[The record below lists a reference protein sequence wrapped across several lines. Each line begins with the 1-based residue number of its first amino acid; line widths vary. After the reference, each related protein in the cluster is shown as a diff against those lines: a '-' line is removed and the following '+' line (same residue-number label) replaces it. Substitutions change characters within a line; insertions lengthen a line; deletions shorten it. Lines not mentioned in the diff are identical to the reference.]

1 MERMIIMPIIGI
13 PRGLLYYRYEILWK
27 SFFDALGVKYVIS
40 ERSNIDILSKG
51 KKKSIDEACLSLK
64 LFIGH
69 IESIKDKCSHIFI
82 PRIYSLKKTEQV
94 CTNFNCLYDL
104 IKNLYPKLNIVHIN
118 IDVKHH
124 RNEKNAYVMLAK
136 ELGFNRKE
144 ALSAYKI
151 AKEKEKEYL
160 DDIYENALKKIMS
173 NKTKILLLGHSYN
186 LQDEMIGKEITAFL
200 NKNDIEIIFSYEM
213 NLMYKDEYANK
224 ISPKVH
230 WTMNKE
236 ILASFEYFKDKVDGV
251 IVISAFPCGPDSLT
265 NEMIMRKKGKSKVLL
280 LTFEDLN
287 SNVALTT
294 RLESFLDMLKG
305 GIHI

>member
-1 MERMIIMPIIGI
+1 MPIIGI

-40 ERSNIDILSKG
+40 EKSNIDILSKG
-51 KKKSIDEACLSLK
+51 KKKTIDEACLSLK

-124 RNEKNAYVMLAK
+124 KNEKNAYMMLAK
-136 ELGFNRKE
+136 ELGFNKKE
-144 ALSAYKI
+144 TLSAYEI
-151 AKEKEKEYL
+151 AKENEKEYL
-160 DDIYENALKKIMS
+160 NDIYKNVLKKIKS

-186 LQDEMIGKEITAFL
+186 LQDEMIGKEITNFL
-200 NKNDIEIIFSYEM
+200 NKNDIEIVFSYEM

-287 SNVALTT
+287 SNVALIT
-294 RLESFLDMLKG
+294 RLESFLDMIKG

>member
-1 MERMIIMPIIGI
+1 MPIIGI

-40 ERSNIDILSKG
+40 EKSNIDILSKG

-124 RNEKNAYVMLAK
+124 KNEKNAYMMLAK
-136 ELGFNRKE
+136 ELGLNRKE

-160 DDIYENALKKIMS
+160 DDIYKNALKRIKS

-186 LQDEMIGKEITAFL
+186 LQDEMIGKEITDFL

>member
-1 MERMIIMPIIGI
+1 MPIIGI

-40 ERSNIDILSKG
+40 EKSNIDILSKG

-124 RNEKNAYVMLAK
+124 KNEKNAYMMLAK
-136 ELGFNRKE
+136 ELGLNRKE

-151 AKEKEKEYL
+151 AKEKEKEYI
-160 DDIYENALKKIMS
+160 DDIYKNALKRIKS

-186 LQDEMIGKEITAFL
+186 LQDEMIGKEITDFL

>member
-1 MERMIIMPIIGI
+1 MPIIGI

-40 ERSNIDILSKG
+40 EKSNIDILSKG

-124 RNEKNAYVMLAK
+124 KNEKNAYMMLAK

-236 ILASFEYFKDKVDGV
+236 ILASFEYFKNKVDGV

>member
-1 MERMIIMPIIGI
+1 MPIIGI

>member
-1 MERMIIMPIIGI
+1 
-13 PRGLLYYRYEILWK
+13 
-27 SFFDALGVKYVIS
+27 
-40 ERSNIDILSKG
+40 
-51 KKKSIDEACLSLK
+51 
-64 LFIGH
+64 
-69 IESIKDKCSHIFI
+69 
-82 PRIYSLKKTEQV
+82 
-94 CTNFNCLYDL
+94 
-104 IKNLYPKLNIVHIN
+104 
-118 IDVKHH
+118 
-124 RNEKNAYVMLAK
+124 
-136 ELGFNRKE
+136 
-144 ALSAYKI
+144 
-151 AKEKEKEYL
+151 
-160 DDIYENALKKIMS
+160 
-173 NKTKILLLGHSYN
+173 
-186 LQDEMIGKEITAFL
+186 
-200 NKNDIEIIFSYEM
+200 M